1 MKSISLYQLKVKL
14 KLVDTESKYFRYAE
28 RKYKTNEKLREHF
41 HCCRVKD
48 TRSKARHLHLA
59 YGYLRGLPYNKLEHQ
74 PRTMPNVYILSEIVR
89 EHTGLN
95 TDLGDPTMVFT
106 GKGFDQNVLDNV
118 VGWIKGA
125 EEYAHLQS

>member
-1 MKSISLYQLKVKL
+1 MKSVSLYQLKVKL

-41 HCCRVKD
+41 HQCRVQS

-59 YGYLRGLPYNKLEHQ
+59 YGYLRGLPYEKLEHR
-74 PRTMPNVYILSEIVR
+74 PRTMPNIDVLSEIIR

-106 GKGFDQNVLDNV
+106 GKGFNQNVLNKVRD
-118 VGWIKGA
+118 WING
-125 EEYAHLQS
+125 EDRNAHLQS